1 MMSNNKWLSKI
12 TKDFGVLASQVQKH
26 EAPVIPFW
34 SPSLNWATA
43 VGGAKPGKVY
53 LLAGMESSGKSMLAM
68 MGIIE
73 MQRRDPEALAIWFDA
88 EYSFS
93 AEFFKK
99 LGGDPDRLVVRK
111 SNDPLKIFDYIGGE
125 MLELLQDGAPIK
137 GIVIDSI
144 KSIRYPKDLKKQ
156 TTDMI
161 MGGDGAAY
169 LGSALKLVI
178 PVVYE
183 YQLLTFLVQ
192 QARQN
197 IDPVKALRNPIVIPD
212 GNALKHATDVLLE
225 ITKLDTKNGVIEAG
239 ETITGADAQVGH
251 YVRVKVKK
259 NRLGKPARQAQFKFH
274 YDHGIID
281 TGEEIFELAK
291 SIGVIYHPINPDT
304 GKENNQIWQFE
315 EITARGEKNM
325 LVKVVSDLELQKRI
339 LLACYAYQDTAQE
352 LDSDG
357 CVVDNDS
364 NAVSIEG
371 LSL

>member
-1 MMSNNKWLSKI
+1 MSTNKWLSKI
-12 TKDFGVLASQVQKH
+12 TKDFGVLASQVHQKD
-26 EAPVIPFW
+26 APIVPFW
-34 SPSLNWATA
+34 SPSLNWATT
-43 VGGAKPGKVY
+43 VGGIKPGKVY
-53 LLAGMESSGKSMLAM
+53 LLAGAESSGKSMLAL

-73 MQRRDPEALAIWFDA
+73 MQRRDPEALTIWFDS
-88 EYSFS
+88 EFSFS
-93 AEFFKK
+93 PDFFKK
-99 LGGDPDRLVVRK
+99 LGGDSDRLIVRK

-137 GIVIDSI
+137 AIVIDSI

-178 PVVYE
+178 PVIYE
-183 YQLLTFLVQ
+183 YQLITFLVQ

-197 IDPVKALRNPIVIPD
+197 IDPQKALRNPIVIPD
-212 GNALKHATDVLLE
+212 GNALKHAADVLFE
-225 ITKLDTKNGVIEAG
+225 ITKLDTKNGVMESG
-239 ETITGADAQVGH
+239 ETITGAAAQVGH

-291 SIGVIYHPINPDT
+291 SIGVIYHPTNPDT
-304 GKENNQIWQFE
+304 GKENVQMWQFE
-315 EITARGEKNM
+315 GIAVRGEKNM
-325 LVKVVSDLELQKRI
+325 KDKVVGDLALQQRI
-339 LLACYAYQDTAQE
+339 MDACHKYEDKAVTVGD
-352 LDSDG
+352 DG
-357 CVVDNDS
+357 VV
-364 NAVSIEG
+364 IEEQTFDADLG
-371 LSL
+371 L